1 MNENSEKNKKLE
13 TDNQEMSMKFK
24 NILAQYEERE
34 KQMDRINKQMELV
47 TQLNEAKLQKSNIE
61 SLAEKESFLKQC
73 SILEDTI
80 IILKRQLQESLG
92 SEKALQAQV
101 DLYSSKYGEFTK
113 TFQGY
118 KTDMTKMSKKTFK
131 MEKEM
136 LQWKIKYEK
145 ANAML
150 LDLISE
156 KQVRDEHITK
166 TAKQLFHL
174 QKLCRTLSAEKKAF
188 YGKLVE
194 CNIDIPAVKEEEVP
208 MPVPVVPEV
217 VPEKGPD
224 KLDEMMKSRDELKKN
239 LNQLQSQLSTAQL
252 EDDVGAGKKSKSKK
266 SKKGKHVENGVKNEP
281 QPADEVK
288 ANGVEIVNGNAEKTG
303 NGVEV
308 IVEPKDV
315 QVIKEAEAVKEAATE
330 SEAVQVTKE
339 PEAVQVVPTEPLVE
353 PTTVP
358 ATPAAAA
365 VV

>member
-13 TDNQEMSMKFK
+13 IDNQEMSQKFK
-24 NILAQYEERE
+24 HILAQYEERE

-47 TQLNEAKLQKSNIE
+47 TQLNEAKLQKVNIE
-61 SLAEKESFLKQC
+61 SLAEKESFLKQA
-73 SILEDTI
+73 SVLEDTVV
-80 IILKRQLQESLG
+80 ILKRQLSEALS
-92 SEKALQAQV
+92 SEKAFKAQV

-145 ANAML
+145 ANSML

-156 KQVRDEHITK
+156 KQIRDEHITK

-194 CNIDIPAVKEEEVP
+194 CSIEIPEVKLIQEEEVP
-208 MPVPVVPEV
+208 IASEV
-217 VPEKGPD
+217 VSVQGAD

-239 LNQLQSQLSTAQL
+239 LNQLQSELSSAIQI
-252 EDDVGAGKKSKSKK
+252 EEEAGVVKKNKSRKSKK
-266 SKKGKHVENGVKNEP
+266 TKQAVGDGSKIDEQQLTSEIEPKVVEESDTNSDQIKIELVQEGVINIAEP
-281 QPADEVK
+281 QIVSVEAAADVPTINEDKAKVDLDKGELVKSDEKFILEAIPAAPADV
-288 ANGVEIVNGNAEKTG
+288 
-303 NGVEV
+303 
-308 IVEPKDV
+308 
-315 QVIKEAEAVKEAATE
+315 
-330 SEAVQVTKE
+330 
-339 PEAVQVVPTEPLVE
+339 
-353 PTTVP
+353 
-358 ATPAAAA
+358 
-365 VV
+365 